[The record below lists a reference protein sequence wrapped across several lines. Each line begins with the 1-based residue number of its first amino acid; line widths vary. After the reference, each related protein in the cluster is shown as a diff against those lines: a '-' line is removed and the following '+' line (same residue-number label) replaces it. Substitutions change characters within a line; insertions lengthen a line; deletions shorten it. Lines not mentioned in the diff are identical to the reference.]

1 MRAFGGVVVGSS
13 CPGPRLEDEEEESS
27 PRIRDFDFRH
37 GDLYTESKFRFNGL
51 LLYSTQH

>member
-27 PRIRDFDFRH
+27 PRICDFDFRH